1 MAYRDVPCFINRGQI
16 LLTRS
21 GFLADKLNSYTRR
34 LIETLSSNP
43 VNLDPLRQSEYTFA
57 VPAEED
63 SANNTVLTLRDE
75 SFPLVCTW
83 ESFLGIL
90 ENTSLKLHR
99 QDFDTMGEPTDRQFD
114 ELANTKN
121 SAHGQLVDFQA
132 FKLDYWPHLSHALT
146 KDLSVN
152 LVFAEIMGVIKGSA
166 SSRGSLAPLS
176 REEYLTR
183 SCRLAP
189 TFALEAE
196 RSRVYEIFKMY
207 EKLKLEMCGAD
218 YVDRVVRLLRA
229 VRRDPSLKQLLRS
242 TFDEVYIDEIQD
254 QRCLDIE
261 LLLSFIRDGRGFHF
275 AGDTAQAI
283 SQDSTFRF
291 SDIKALFYEHFV
303 AASAS
308 TNQRE
313 LAHPEMFTLSK
324 NYRSHQGIL
333 ALASLVMGMIWKG
346 FPQTVDKLDPEVGHL
361 NGPKP
366 VLFCGVDF
374 NILCSTNV
382 GHITLSAGTADFGA
396 EQVILVRDV
405 QTKTRLQ
412 LQIGDIA
419 LILTILESK
428 GMEFDD
434 VILWNFF
441 SECPDQAGVRSLELL
456 KKESVMFDP
465 RRHGGMCS
473 ELKHL
478 YVAITRARVQLFIM
492 ESSET
497 TAITI
502 LKFLSED
509 TSGPFVQVTS
519 PSHEDFAMRLE
530 MLRPGTSL
538 GPRQWSRRGAELIHL
553 GMYKDALRCYRKAQD
568 LSGERTAEGHLRE
581 EEGRRCNAVN
591 DVEGFTQNFT
601 LARNYFLKENLIND
615 AARVLV
621 ALGKSEEAAEILL
634 QDKQYSKAA
643 RLFAE
648 AGLSTKAIDSH
659 HLAKEYSEAAAIMN
673 RERNYDRL
681 VSYLDG
687 NRGNIPV
694 NTLQGYSLLCKLLLK
709 QNKTSREYRKCAIR
723 LLGSAAEQEKCF
735 LEYEMDDELAE
746 LYASQLRYQ
755 DLFRLHIRKAQL
767 EQALNLAISKNLLQ
781 TSSNDLEPEV
791 LSLLDYVWAGH
802 LEKNRLQHSAAPL
815 KLPSGFLT
823 PSIILRAEQWEA
835 SNIFY
840 GLEGSIARQHV
851 AGLKDTVAKSVL
863 CLRNILGATVITQ
876 ATKLDDFPFEMM
888 QEAVKL
894 AKDLIIHKDSDTLKT
909 VLLLIGLWRP
919 ENGKRSFILLPW
931 SPLREGLT
939 DASNVDLTKVALQRV
954 IDRLVSAI
962 LALDAKARD
971 LWKEKWPTRCVHF
984 LTIGFCPRQ
993 RNREPC
999 NWPHQL
1005 VSSQDCS
1012 QIVEGLLQVN
1022 GIFCD
1027 LSLLYSHRALN
1038 ATFHENYLGI
1048 KRHWLER
1055 LLRELTHLSSVEQH
1069 TSTITKTQGELCY
1082 EKKYIAI
1089 FFSLEELLYFRLFK
1103 EWSERSD
1110 LTSLLE
1116 QMQLT
1121 QAFSPILQKRIFR
1134 ALSYRLHMDGKGLL
1148 QRHLSLSI
1156 SLMQDLSRQNAS
1168 DFQNNLSTFLR
1179 FLDNIDNQALST
1191 LHALTGVFEYL
1202 AAYLILKTCVAACVL
1217 TQSWIDLYVPRF
1229 TDAVYSAEPLKW
1241 FESNHKYQ
1249 QCLMELTKAFCGIL
1263 RRFNEAPQPGITLL
1277 CSGKTHH
1284 PLLLRQRNAE
1294 LVAIVVAN
1302 LAPACPRGFTELW
1315 TIAKGAFG
1323 YDFVRAYHFRS
1334 PTPLEI
1340 VPKLAP
1346 SFLNYNGK
1354 DALVVVIKDRSK
1366 GSPFFKIEH
1375 QTGTKTVSFDQL
1387 CPRTPIPAASPD
1399 LPSSTPTEDLQEEY
1413 TPAERETITKFQR
1426 LWRSYSRKIKNR
1438 RSYMQLPE
1446 ARAIA
1451 HFISLGTECPP
1462 ALRFI
1467 DGVAFRNTL
1476 VSKGVAMS
1484 LRLAVARDTLS
1495 KLQKDAMRCVD
1506 NAELGIEMFQT
1517 IDDVLHRNIQV
1528 ETLLRSVEEKM
1539 SDECIEGVVKMGVL
1553 TVLAKAMKDVEDM
1566 VAEAEQV
1573 MLETRNM
1580 VDAVSRNCT

>member
-1 MAYRDVPCFINRGQI
+1 MIQ
-16 LLTRS
+16 
-21 GFLADKLNSYTRR
+21 
-34 LIETLSSNP
+34 TLSSNP
-43 VNLDPLRQSEYTFA
+43 IDLDPLQQSEYTFA

-63 SANNTVLTLRDE
+63 SENNTVLTLRDE

-83 ESFLGIL
+83 EGFLGIL

-99 QDFDTMGEPTDRQFD
+99 QDFSTIGEPTDREFD
-114 ELANTKN
+114 ELANTKH
-121 SAHGQLVDFQA
+121 SSHGQLVDLQA

-189 TFALEAE
+189 TFVLEAE

-313 LAHPEMFTLSK
+313 LARPEMFTLSK

-366 VLFCGVDF
+366 VLFRGVDY

-405 QTKTRLQ
+405 HMKTRLQ
-412 LQIGDIA
+412 HQIGNVA

-441 SECPDQAGVRSLELL
+441 SECPDQAGVRSLEIL
-456 KKESVMFDP
+456 KNESVMFDP

-497 TAITI
+497 TAITV

-538 GPRQWSRRGAELIHL
+538 GPRQWSRRGAELIHQS
-553 GMYKDALRCYRKAQD
+553 MYKDALRCYRKAQD
-568 LSGERTAEGHLRE
+568 LSGERTAQGHLRE

-601 LARNYFLKENLIND
+601 LAKDYFLKENLIND

-621 ALGKSEEAAEILL
+621 ALGKSEEAAEMLL
-634 QDKQYSKAA
+634 QDQKYSKAA

-659 HLAKEYSEAAAIMN
+659 HLAKEHSEAAAIMN

-687 NRGNIPV
+687 NLGKFPV

-709 QNKTSREYRKCAIR
+709 QNKTSPEYRKYAIR

-735 LEYEMDDELAE
+735 LEYEMDHELAE
-746 LYASQLRYQ
+746 LYASQLRHK
-755 DLFRLHIRKAQL
+755 DLFRLHIRNAQL
-767 EQALNLAISKNLLQ
+767 EQALKLAITKNLLQ

-815 KLPSGFLT
+815 QLPSGFLT
-823 PSIILRAEQWEA
+823 PNIILRAEQWEA

-840 GLEGSIARQHV
+840 SLEGSIARQHV
-851 AGLKDTVAKSVL
+851 AGMKDTMPKTVL

-876 ATKLDDFPFEMM
+876 ATKLDDLPFEMM
-888 QEAVKL
+888 QEAVTF
-894 AKDLIIHKDSDTLKT
+894 AKDLIIDKDSDTLKT
-909 VLLLIGLWRP
+909 VLLLTGLWRP
-919 ENGKRSFILLPW
+919 EKGKGSFIALPW
-931 SPLREGLT
+931 SPLGEGLT
-939 DASNVDLTKVALQRV
+939 DASNVDITKVALQRV

-971 LWKEKWPTRCVHF
+971 LWKEKWPTRCAHF
-984 LTIGFCPRQ
+984 LTIGICPRQ

-1012 QIVEGLLQVN
+1012 QIIEGLLRVN

-1027 LSLLYSHRALN
+1027 LSSMYYHRAMN
-1038 ATFHENYLGI
+1038 ATFHEKYLGI

-1069 TSTITKTQGELCY
+1069 TSTITKTQAKLCY

-1089 FFSLEELLYFRLFK
+1089 SSSLEELLYFRLIK

-1121 QAFSPILQKRIFR
+1121 QAFSPILQKRVFR
-1134 ALSYRLHMDGKGLL
+1134 ALSYRLYMDGKGLL
-1148 QRHLSLSI
+1148 QRHLGLSI
-1156 SLMQDLSRQNAS
+1156 SLKQDLSRQNAF
-1168 DFQNNLSTFLR
+1168 DFQSNLNTFLR

-1191 LHALTGVFEYL
+1191 LHALTGIFEYL

-1217 TQSWIDLYVPRF
+1217 AQAWIDLYVPRF
-1229 TDAVYSAEPLKW
+1229 TEAVHSPEPLKW
-1241 FESNHKYQ
+1241 FESNQKYQ

-1284 PLLLRQRNAE
+1284 SLLLRPRIAE
-1294 LVAIVVAN
+1294 LVAIVIAN

-1315 TIAKGAFG
+1315 TIAKGVFG

-1334 PTPLEI
+1334 PNPLEI

-1387 CPRTPIPAASPD
+1387 CPWTPTPAASTDVP
-1399 LPSSTPTEDLQEEY
+1399 PSTPTEDLQVEY
-1413 TPAERETITKFQR
+1413 TPAERETITRFQR

-1462 ALRFI
+1462 TFSFI
-1467 DGVAFRNTL
+1467 DGVAFRDTL
-1476 VSKGVAMS
+1476 ISKGVAMS
-1484 LRLAVARDTLS
+1484 LRLAVAHDTLS
-1495 KLQKDAMRCVD
+1495 KLEKDAMTCIENVEITQGVD
-1506 NAELGIEMFQT
+1506 ESVDRILGRDRDIKA
-1517 IDDVLHRNIQV
+1517 
-1528 ETLLRSVEEKM
+1528 LLEKAEEKIT
-1539 SDECIEGVVKMGVL
+1539 DECLVGLVKLGVPSVL
-1553 TVLAKAMKDVEDM
+1553 EKAMKDVEDI
-1566 VAEAEQV
+1566 VAEAEQEI
-1573 MLETRNM
+1573 LETRDM

>member
-1 MAYRDVPCFINRGQI
+1 M
-16 LLTRS
+16 
-21 GFLADKLNSYTRR
+21 
-34 LIETLSSNP
+34 IETLSSNP
-43 VNLDPLRQSEYTFA
+43 IDLDPLQQSEYTFA

-83 ESFLGIL
+83 EGFLGIL

-99 QDFDTMGEPTDRQFD
+99 QDFDTIGEPTDREFD
-114 ELANTKN
+114 ELANTKH

-189 TFALEAE
+189 TFVLEAE

-313 LAHPEMFTLSK
+313 LARPEMFTLSK

-366 VLFCGVDF
+366 VLFRGVDY

-405 QTKTRLQ
+405 HMKTRLRY
-412 LQIGDIA
+412 QIGNVA

-441 SECPDQAGVRSLELL
+441 SECPDQAGVRSLEIL
-456 KKESVMFDP
+456 KNESVMFDP

-497 TAITI
+497 TAITV

-538 GPRQWSRRGAELIHL
+538 GPRQWSRRGAELMHRS
-553 GMYKDALRCYRKAQD
+553 MYKDALRCYRKAQD

-601 LARNYFLKENLIND
+601 LAKDYFLKENLIND

-621 ALGKSEEAAEILL
+621 ALGKSEEAAEMLL

-659 HLAKEYSEAAAIMN
+659 HLAKEHSEAAAIMN

-709 QNKTSREYRKCAIR
+709 QNKISPENRKYAIR

-735 LEYEMDDELAE
+735 LEYEMHHELAE
-746 LYASQLRYQ
+746 LYASQLRHK
-755 DLFRLHIRKAQL
+755 DLFRLHIRNAQL
-767 EQALNLAISKNLLQ
+767 EQALKLAITKNLLQ
-781 TSSNDLEPEV
+781 TSSNDIEPEV

-823 PSIILRAEQWEA
+823 PNIILRAEQWEA

-840 GLEGSIARQHV
+840 ALEGSIARQHV
-851 AGLKDTVAKSVL
+851 AGMKDTVPKTVL

-876 ATKLDDFPFEMM
+876 ATILDDLPFELMK
-888 QEAVKL
+888 EAVKFS
-894 AKDLIIHKDSDTLKT
+894 KDLIIDKDGDALKT
-909 VLLLIGLWRP
+909 VLLLTGLWRP
-919 ENGKRSFILLPW
+919 EHGKGSFVVLPW
-931 SPLREGLT
+931 SPLRDILT
-939 DASNVDLTKVALQRV
+939 DVSNVDPTKVAMQQVL
-954 IDRLVSAI
+954 DRLVSAI
-962 LALDAKARD
+962 LALDAKAKE
-971 LWKEKWPTRCVHF
+971 LWKEKWPKRCGKF
-984 LTIGFCPRQ
+984 LTVEFCSKKRKG
-993 RNREPC
+993 EEC
-999 NWPHQL
+999 HWLHQL
-1005 VSSQDCS
+1005 VTADDCS
-1012 QIVEGLLQVN
+1012 GMLDDLLQLN
-1022 GIFCD
+1022 RIFCD
-1027 LSLLYSHRALN
+1027 LAAFYYRRSLNGLFLDKYMS
-1038 ATFHENYLGI
+1038 I

-1069 TSTITKTQGELCY
+1069 TSAIMRAQAELFCN
-1082 EKKYIAI
+1082 KNLIAVSS
-1089 FFSLEELLYFRLFK
+1089 FLEELLYFRLRN
-1103 EWSERSD
+1103 EWEQRSNFI
-1110 LTSLLE
+1110 SLLE
-1116 QMQLT
+1116 QIQLAK
-1121 QAFSPILQKRIFR
+1121 AFGSNVQSRLFR
-1134 ALSYRLHMDGKGLL
+1134 ALSHGLLMDQRDLL
-1148 QRHLSLSI
+1148 QRHLRLLNSLKDDFGHGNASTFQI
-1156 SLMQDLSRQNAS
+1156 SLD
-1168 DFQNNLSTFLR
+1168 TFLGN
-1179 FLDNIDNQALST
+1179 LDNIEVPALST
-1191 LHALTGVFEYL
+1191 LHSLTAVFEYL
-1202 AAYLILKTCVAACVL
+1202 AAYLVLKKCVTACMIPS
-1217 TQSWIDLYVPRF
+1217 SWIDLHVASISKAINLPKPLQGDEKHRYLECLVKLAKSFCHILSRLNKAVPSKDF
-1229 TDAVYSAEPLKW
+1229 
-1241 FESNHKYQ
+1241 
-1249 QCLMELTKAFCGIL
+1249 
-1263 RRFNEAPQPGITLL
+1263 LL
-1277 CSGKTHH
+1277 CSGRTHQS
-1284 PLLLRQRNAE
+1284 LLLRQRNAE
-1294 LVAIVVAN
+1294 LVAILVAN
-1302 LAPACPRGFTELW
+1302 LAATSPEPPIGFNRVWTETKEVRFSETNLRLRQSL
-1315 TIAKGAFG
+1315 TLMSQVFE
-1323 YDFVRAYHFRS
+1323 YDFIKAFHLRS
-1334 PTPLEI
+1334 RTTHELTQS
-1340 VPKLAP
+1340 LA
-1346 SFLNYNGK
+1346 SSLAKYNGK
-1354 DALVVVIKDRSK
+1354 DALVVIIKDRKK
-1366 GSPFFKIEH
+1366 GPAFSNLEH
-1375 QTGTKTVSFDQL
+1375 QPSVRTIQFDQL
-1387 CPRTPIPAASPD
+1387 CPRTPISAAADKSASED
-1399 LPSSTPTEDLQEEY
+1399 ARSTSLDSARGQYSTAETE
-1413 TPAERETITKFQR
+1413 AIVKIQR
-1426 LWRSYSRKIKNR
+1426 LWRSCSLKIVSR
-1438 RSYMQLPE
+1438 RSYVSVPVNRAT
-1446 ARAIA
+1446 ARFFNLGAQCPATATKGDWNAIRKLLV
-1451 HFISLGTECPP
+1451 SQ
-1462 ALRFI
+1462 
-1467 DGVAFRNTL
+1467 GVAL
-1476 VSKGVAMS
+1476 Y
-1484 LRLAVARDTLS
+1484 LRLDTAKELLS
-1495 KLQKDAMRCVD
+1495 KLEKDAMTCIQNVEITQGVD
-1506 NAELGIEMFQT
+1506 ESVDRILCRNR
-1517 IDDVLHRNIQV
+1517 DVKASL
-1528 ETLLRSVEEKM
+1528 EKAEEKIT
-1539 SDECIEGVVKMGVL
+1539 DECLVGLVKLGVPSVL
-1553 TVLAKAMKDVEDM
+1553 EKTMKDVEDI
-1566 VAEAEQV
+1566 VAGSEQE
-1573 MLETRNM
+1573 MLETRIM